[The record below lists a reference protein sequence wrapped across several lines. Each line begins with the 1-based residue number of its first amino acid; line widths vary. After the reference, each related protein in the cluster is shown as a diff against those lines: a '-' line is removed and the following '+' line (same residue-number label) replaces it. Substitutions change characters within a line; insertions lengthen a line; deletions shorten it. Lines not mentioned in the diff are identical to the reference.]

1 MILILGTL
9 RGVIEQFCRYMDKS
23 EEWKHSVPGADQGFE
38 LEIDATTFRK
48 FKLRSKRSALAY
60 FFPLHNSLLRL
71 ALINVYGARLLLTME
86 AHSTKLPF
94 VAHSSASGNT

>member
-1 MILILGTL
+1 
-9 RGVIEQFCRYMDKS
+9 MDKS

-48 FKLRSKRSALAY
+48 FKLRSKRSALAC